1 MTCMQ
6 IQNSYL
12 KVENVSMIKI
22 KSKTFYQFISVMIIQ
37 CCLCLC
43 SLKVVANEKPLIFPV
58 PQHSEV
64 TNENFILDENV
75 SIIIPPNA
83 GNKDIF
89 LANFLVRE
97 VSDKYNLALT
107 IETRLDIP
115 ANRKVVVMGT
125 INNPIIKKYCRE
137 HQLELTAKKPGKEGY
152 AL

>member
-6 IQNSYL
+6 IQDTYR
-12 KVENVSMIKI
+12 KVENTSLKKI
-22 KSKTFYQFISVMIIQ
+22 NSKNFYQFISMMIIQ

-64 TNENFILDENV
+64 TNENFTLDENV

-97 VSDKYNLALT
+97 LNDKY
-107 IETRLDIP
+107 
-115 ANRKVVVMGT
+115 
-125 INNPIIKKYCRE
+125 
-137 HQLELTAKKPGKEGY
+137 
-152 AL
+152 